1 MLTELACPNCQ
12 NALDPRDHGKHV
24 HCDACGS
31 HFILDGHFC
40 ASCNAYYKEEVAFCQ
55 ECGAAMNRVCRK
67 CNTRNWAGD
76 EHCKNCGAALD
87 IFELLHLQNN
97 LATAERLVEQQ
108 LFAREIKEKEK
119 AASEKRMAD
128 LQAQEQDRRREIA
141 RRRQIQKKK
150 DQQLF
155 IIVGIVA
162 VLALLIMI
170 AGYILTT

>member
-12 NALDPRDHGKHV
+12 NAIDPRDHGKHV
-24 HCDACGS
+24 NCDACGS

-40 ASCNAYYKEEVAFCQ
+40 ANCNAYYKDEVGFCQ
-55 ECGAAMNRVCRK
+55 ECGSSMHRLCRK

-87 IFELLHLQNN
+87 IFEILHQQNN
-97 LATAERLVEQQ
+97 QAAADRLIERQ

-119 AASEKRMAD
+119 AASAKRMAD
-128 LQAQEQDRRREIA
+128 LQQIEQDRRREIA

-155 IIVGIVA
+155 IIVGIA
-162 VLALLIMI
+162 IGFALLLMI
-170 AGYILTT
+170 VGYLIFS